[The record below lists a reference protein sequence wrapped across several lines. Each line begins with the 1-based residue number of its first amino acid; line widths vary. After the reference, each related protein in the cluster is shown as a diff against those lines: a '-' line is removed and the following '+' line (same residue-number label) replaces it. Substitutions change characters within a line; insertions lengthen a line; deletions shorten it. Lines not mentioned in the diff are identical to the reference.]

1 MSSVTFT
8 TLPPAQVAVAFT
20 SPAAVS
26 KVTTLTGSTIGTM
39 PVSSTAVV
47 AHIAFDPDIACA

>member
-1 MSSVTFT
+1 
-8 TLPPAQVAVAFT
+8 VAFT

-26 KVTTLTGSTIGTM
+26 KVTPLSGSTIGTM
-39 PVSSTAVV
+39 PVSSSAVV